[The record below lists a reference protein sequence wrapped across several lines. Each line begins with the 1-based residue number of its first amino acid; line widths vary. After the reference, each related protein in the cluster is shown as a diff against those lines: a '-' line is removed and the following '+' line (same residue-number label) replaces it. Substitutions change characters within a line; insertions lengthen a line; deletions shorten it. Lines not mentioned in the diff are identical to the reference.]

1 MSITLGELRLYA
13 AEVAG
18 KDLSSEKGDRLVM
31 HWING
36 ALARICGSHMWSW
49 YKRSERITVLKAVTG
64 VLLQVAEGS
73 RAVRLLPAP
82 IAVPPAVQLP
92 EEVFLEEWLTEQW
105 HFLVSDDARVTYELA
120 EITDPKFARF
130 KKGHEWVRPSGTF
143 VAYTVSRHIYDLPEP
158 VKRVM
163 LVEDTF
169 NSTDLLEM
177 LPTSFDKLRQ
187 TSPIYR
193 GQPTHFTIRH
203 GKLEVWPSASDDN
216 RVMSVSYHRAAPIYK
231 LPSHSQDSQVVDWD
245 GNFTDL
251 LFKAIL
257 VEASLTQGKRA
268 PVPYQV
274 AMGEYMLRMTQCKQD
289 DSNVTGVSGTVESV
303 SGQSGLRRTRV
314 ADYPNDLKTWR
325 GS

>member
-1 MSITLGELRLYA
+1 MTITLGDLRVYG

-18 KDLSSEKGDRLVM
+18 KDLSSEKGDRLVQ

-36 ALARICGSHMWSW
+36 SLARICGSHMWSW
-49 YKRSERITVLKAVTG
+49 YKRSERLTVLKAVTG
-64 VLLQVAEGS
+64 FLLEVTDGS
-73 RAVRLLPAP
+73 RDVRMVPAP
-82 IAVPPAVQLP
+82 IAIPPDPQLP

-105 HFLVSDDARVTYELA
+105 HFLISDDSRVTYELA
-120 EITDPKFARF
+120 EIVDPKFARF
-130 KKGHEWVRPSGTF
+130 KKGHEWTRPSGTLIQ
-143 VAYTVSRHIYDLPEP
+143 YSVSRHIYDLPEP

-169 NSTDLLEM
+169 NSTDLMEM

-187 TSPIYR
+187 TSPIYK
-193 GQPTHFTIRH
+193 GQPTHYTIRH

-216 RVMSVSYHRAAPIYK
+216 RTMSISYHRAAPVYG
-231 LPSHSQDSQVVDWD
+231 LANVSDDSLVVDWD

-251 LFKAIL
+251 LFKAML

-274 AMGEYMLRMTQCKQD
+274 AMGEYMLRMGQCKQD
-289 DSNVTGVSGTVESV
+289 DSNVTGISGTVESV
-303 SGQSGLRRTRV
+303 SGQDRFQRTRV
-314 ADYPNDLKTWR
+314 ADYPNDLQTWR